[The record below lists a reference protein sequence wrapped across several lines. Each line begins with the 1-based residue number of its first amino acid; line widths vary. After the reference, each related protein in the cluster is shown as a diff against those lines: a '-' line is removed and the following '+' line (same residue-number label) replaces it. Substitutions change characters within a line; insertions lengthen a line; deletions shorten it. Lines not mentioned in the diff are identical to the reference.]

1 MSRCCRSSMA
11 TMTDRVTSVDTVGEA
26 DSVEQLRARI
36 RELEGQ
42 LRTASSDRPP
52 HAVGGGTTALKMVTA
67 ALAALVVLLALPAF
81 ITLRRWYWW
90 WR

>member
-1 MSRCCRSSMA
+1 MA

-42 LRTASSDRPP
+42 LRTASWDRPP
-52 HAVGGGTTALKMVTA
+52 HVVGGTTALKVVTA
-67 ALAALVVLLALPAF
+67 ALAAVVVLMALPAF